1 MQIYTY
7 HVGTLPPVTEEM
19 NKRINNLDKAIT
31 NLIID
36 CAGNF
41 HALQKLYEVID
52 DARDTCNLSLAQIEI
67 IIDEKT
73 ETST

>member
-7 HVGTLPPVTEEM
+7 HVGTLPPVSEEM
-19 NKRINNLDKAIT
+19 NKRINNLDK
-31 NLIID
+31 NLIAIITE

-52 DARDTCNLSLAQIEI
+52 DARDTCNLNLAQIEI